1 MRTLSVH
8 PTDSAADAHSLVR
21 ALAAATDGDVVSL
34 MTGVYSPSRT
44 GETLPIEVPAGVT
57 VVGAG
62 RGATVLDGEG
72 LFEPSFN
79 PIRTDLSV
87 LVLGDRTLLS
97 GLTVTNGGG
106 HGVSVGPGTR
116 ASIHGCEIS
125 RHGQHGVFL
134 AGVAEAVVSGN
145 EFRQNGRRR
154 SEPELPRGGKGHQG
168 HHIFAVAMTGARN
181 RLIIT
186 DNSMRDCWADGIGL
200 VCFFDQGDGVTAHAT
215 ILRNVIEESERG
227 GFLFSASFGPSRNSF
242 VLEAA
247 HNVLRGNRQVG
258 ASVTVA
264 NPLAGPVPGGNSLA
278 LSLLDNEIT
287 DSPLG
292 LRLQGGS
299 SEARGNTGRVLVNGN
314 RFARCP
320 TGALHAVAGRAT
332 PTGTPSDNRLEVAL
346 LGNRFDDC
354 GAPAVVLQAAAGGPA
369 GAAEGNVLAVK
380 MAGNLG
386 LGSEAIQ
393 VCDGAP
399 RNRVEIV
406 PGSQAYGRAE
416 GPLLT

>member
-8 PTDSAADAHSLVR
+8 PTDSAADAHSLTQ
-21 ALAAATDGDVVSL
+21 ALAGATDGDIVSL
-34 MTGVYSPSRT
+34 RTSVYSPSRT

-106 HGVSVGPGTR
+106 HGVSVGPGAR
-116 ASIHGCEIS
+116 ASILGCEIS

-145 EFRQNGRRR
+145 EFRQNGLRRF
-154 SEPELPRGGKGHQG
+154 EPDFPRGGKGHQG
-168 HHIFAVAMTGARN
+168 HHIFAVAMTGQRN

-242 VLEAA
+242 VVETA
-247 HNVLRGNRQVG
+247 HNILRGNRQVG

-264 NPLAGPVPGGNSLA
+264 NPLADPVPIGNSLA
-278 LSLLDNEIT
+278 LSFLDNEIT

-299 SEARGNTGRVLVNGN
+299 SEARGNTGRVLVNGT

-320 TGALHAVAGRAT
+320 TGALHAVAGRTT
-332 PTGTPSDNRLEVAL
+332 PTGTPSGNRLEVAL
-346 LGNRFDDC
+346 LGNTFTDC
-354 GAPAVVLQAAAGGPA
+354 GAPAVVLQAAVDGTAGGA
-369 GAAEGNVLAVK
+369 VGNVLAVR
-380 MAGNLG
+380 MAGNDG
-386 LGSEAIQ
+386 LGSEGLQ
-393 VCDGAP
+393 VCDGATSSHM
-399 RNRVEIV
+399 EIAQ
-406 PGSQAYGRAE
+406 GSQPYLRVE
-416 GPLLT
+416 GPLLI